1 MLYFIYLHNHEP
13 EILIMIGNKIRIVRQ
28 IKGISQEA
36 MAMKL
41 MISQPAYSK
50 IENGKIVL
58 SKERLQIILDELNIS
73 EETIREFNPIDILK
87 K

>member
-1 MLYFIYLHNHEP
+1 
-13 EILIMIGNKIRIVRQ
+13 MIGNKIRIVRQ

-58 SKERLQIILDELNIS
+58 SPERLQVILDELNIS

>member
-1 MLYFIYLHNHEP
+1 
-13 EILIMIGNKIRIVRQ
+13 MIGNKIRIVRQ

-58 SKERLQIILDELNIS
+58 TKERLQIILDELNIS
-73 EETIREFNPIDILK
+73 EETMREFNPIDILK

>member
-1 MLYFIYLHNHEP
+1 
-13 EILIMIGNKIRIVRQ
+13 MIGNKIRIVRQ

-58 SKERLQIILDELNIS
+58 SPERLQIILDELNIS

>member
-1 MLYFIYLHNHEP
+1 
-13 EILIMIGNKIRIVRQ
+13 MIGNKIRIVRQ

-58 SKERLQIILDELNIS
+58 SPERLQIILDELNIS
-73 EETIREFNPIDILK
+73 EETIREFNPTDILRK
-87 K
+87 

>member
-1 MLYFIYLHNHEP
+1 
-13 EILIMIGNKIRIVRQ
+13 MIGNKIRIVRQ

-50 IENGKIVL
+50 IENGKIFL
-58 SKERLQIILDELNIS
+58 SPERLEIILNELNIS

>member
-1 MLYFIYLHNHEP
+1 
-13 EILIMIGNKIRIVRQ
+13 MIGNKIRMVRQ

-58 SKERLQIILDELNIS
+58 TQERLQIILDELNIS
-73 EETIREFNPIDILK
+73 EEMIRQFNPIEILSK
-87 K
+87 

>member
-1 MLYFIYLHNHEP
+1 
-13 EILIMIGNKIRIVRQ
+13 MIGNKIRIVRQ

>member
-1 MLYFIYLHNHEP
+1 
-13 EILIMIGNKIRIVRQ
+13 MIGNKIRIVRQ

-58 SKERLQIILDELNIS
+58 SPERLEIILNELNIS

>member
-1 MLYFIYLHNHEP
+1 MYHNF
-13 EILIMIGNKIRIVRQ
+13 LTMIGNKIRIVRQ

-58 SKERLQIILDELNIS
+58 SPERLQVILDELNIS